1 MLNAGLAAL
10 VADEVAIIA
19 LGAGSG
25 IGE

>member
-1 MLNAGLAAL
+1 MLSAGLAAL